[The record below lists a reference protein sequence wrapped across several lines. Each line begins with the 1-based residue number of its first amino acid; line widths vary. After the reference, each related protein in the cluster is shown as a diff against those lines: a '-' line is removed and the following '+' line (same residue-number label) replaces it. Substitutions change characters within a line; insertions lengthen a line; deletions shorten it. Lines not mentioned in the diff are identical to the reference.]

1 MILVFGGTT
10 EGKQA
15 IEVLEALQL
24 PYIYSSKTA
33 INVELGTCGQS
44 RFGAFSVEGLTQF
57 ISEKNITSIVH
68 ASHPFAEEL
77 HKTIAV
83 AAEKCK
89 IPVYRLQRAYPERIQ
104 NAMIYYVNDYE
115 EALNLLNEKFKGKML
130 LGLTGVQ
137 TIAKFEGFWKNN
149 GSYFR
154 ILDRP
159 SSIDIALKSNFPK
172 CQLILGYPNTS
183 VDTEIALF
191 QQKNI
196 EVVITK
202 ESGNSGALSVK
213 IDAAKHCNI
222 PIIIIKKPALPRS
235 FQLVK
240 SKSDLIEIL
249 KIKVQ

>member
-33 INVELGTCGQS
+33 IDVALGTCGQS

-57 ISEKNITSIVH
+57 ISEKNISSIVH

-83 AAEKCK
+83 VAEKCK
-89 IPVYRLQRAYPERIQ
+89 IPVYRLQRSYPERIQ
-104 NAMIYYVNDYE
+104 NTMIYYVHNYA
-115 EALNLLNEKFKGKML
+115 EALDLLNEKFTGKTL

-137 TIAKFEGFWKNN
+137 TIEKFKSFWKNN
-149 GSYFR
+149 GSFFR
-154 ILDRP
+154 ILDRE
-159 SSIDIALKSNFPK
+159 SSKDTALQSNFPES
-172 CQLILGYPNTS
+172 QLILGYPNTS
-183 VDTEIALF
+183 IDAEVALF

-222 PIIIIKKPALPRS
+222 PIIIIKKPALPSS

-240 SKSDLIEIL
+240 SKLDLIEIL
-249 KIKVQ
+249 KITVQ

>member
-24 PYIYSSKTA
+24 QYIYSSKTE
-33 INVELGTCGQS
+33 IKVELGKNGLY
-44 RFGAFSVEGLTQF
+44 RFGAFSVENLEQF
-57 ISEKNITSIVH
+57 ISDKNITAIIH

-77 HKTIAV
+77 HRTIAV
-83 AAEKCK
+83 VAKKCEL
-89 IPVYRLQRAYPERIQ
+89 PVYRLQRTYPERIQ
-104 NAMIYYVNDYE
+104 HAMIYYVHNYK
-115 EALNLLNEKFKGKML
+115 EALMLLNDKFNEKIL

-137 TIAKFEGFWKNN
+137 TIVKFENFWENN
-149 GSYFR
+149 LSYFR

-159 SSIDIALKSNFPK
+159 SSKDIALKSNFPEN
-172 CQLILGYPNTS
+172 QLILGYPNTS
-183 VDTEIALF
+183 VEVEVALF

-213 IDAAKHCNI
+213 IDAAKQCNI
-222 PIIIIKKPALPRS
+222 PIIIIKKPELPSS
-235 FQLVK
+235 FQLVNNK
-240 SKSDLIEIL
+240 SALSEIL
-249 KIKVQ
+249 KTTVQ